1 MPIYSLSPDEMV
13 RDLINRKNET
23 ALVAFDKTNL
33 IIGKAAVLSNDP
45 TANTKVNVRGV
56 QNEVYAG
63 QLQVTYNRL
72 DLGVLFQGNYRA
84 AFTALGQSSLYKLL
98 PDLNRGLGLNLTEQD
113 VQDIDLK
120 LLDHGDQV
128 TLEIRAKPGSM
139 AYIGFMRV
147 LFNRRQVLLT
157 DVVTEDSL
165 AAFTHP
171 DPVLEGYQSAGL
183 LTWGQDFTLIQQ
195 HLRVNRYGN
204 NYKGSWISEANLRDA
219 LAEYYGIDNWPRLDT
234 SQASKMTVRD
244 MATSAHPDANRD
256 FQRVVV
262 QTNLRSNGY
271 SGTAFFHYNP

>member
-23 ALVAFDKTNL
+23 ALVAFDPSNL
-33 IIGKAAVLSNDP
+33 IFGKAAVLSNDP
-45 TANTKVNVRGV
+45 TANTKVQVRGV

-72 DLGVLFQGNYRA
+72 DLGVLFQGDYRA
-84 AFTALGQSSLYKLL
+84 AFTALGQSTLYKLL
-98 PDLNRGLGLNLTEQD
+98 PDLNRGLGLNLTEKD

-120 LLDHGDQV
+120 LLEQGDQV
-128 TLEIRAKPGSM
+128 TLEIRAKPGSV
-139 AYIGFMRV
+139 AYIGLMRV

-157 DVVTEDSL
+157 DVVTTDTL
-165 AAFTHP
+165 PAFMHP

-195 HLRVNRYGN
+195 HLKVNRYGN
-204 NYKGSWISEANLRDA
+204 NYKGSWQTEANLRAA
-219 LAEYYGIDNWPRLDT
+219 LTEFYGIESWPTLDT
-234 SQASKMTVRD
+234 SVTSKMTVRD
-244 MATSAHPDANRD
+244 YATKDHPDANRD
-256 FQRVVV
+256 FQRVAV
-262 QTNLRSNGY
+262 QTSLRSNGY

>member
-72 DLGVLFQGNYRA
+72 DLGVLFRGDYRA

-157 DVVTEDSL
+157 DVVTEDSV

-195 HLRVNRYGN
+195 HLRVNIYGN
-204 NYKGSWISEANLRDA
+204 NYKGSWASEANLRDA

-244 MATSAHPDANRD
+244 MATNEHPDANRD

-271 SGTAFFHYNP
+271 SGAAFFHYNP